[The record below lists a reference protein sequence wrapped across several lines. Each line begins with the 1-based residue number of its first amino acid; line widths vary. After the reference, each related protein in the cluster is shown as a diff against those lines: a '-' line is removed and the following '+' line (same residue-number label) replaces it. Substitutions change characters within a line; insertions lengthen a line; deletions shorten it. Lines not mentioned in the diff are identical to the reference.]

1 LSEVVLY
8 GYRVSEVITVK
19 LPPVDPSFKLLKFN
33 KSMGGSRPVMR
44 VSLGIHQINYAN
56 PVPDT
61 TNQENA
67 LNGVMKRIATK
78 MPEIDQELHEEFK
91 TFSYNFIRDEL
102 RSCKISP
109 SDDYSFETWIANTPY
124 TETRRKEL
132 CRVQNDRDEL
142 ETRDYFLKCFVK
154 DESYTEF
161 KYPRGI
167 YSRAD
172 RFKTKFGPIMKIIG
186 DRLFAL
192 PYFIK
197 KIPVSCR
204 PPHIKELYSD
214 PLLKI
219 ATNDFTAF
227 EATFVVENMEI
238 ELDFLSFCLSDLP
251 CHDDMMKDLKTIK
264 QGMNRMQFKHFVVML
279 LAKRYSGE
287 MDTSLSNSVFNLI
300 LIMFLLYKSSEDY
313 KKLTPKIE
321 GDDSIIPYYGELDTT
336 IVKRLGANAKF
347 EFFDEISHA
356 SFCGL
361 VFDVDMLDIITNIV
375 PAILDFGWTTRE
387 YTNSSARVKLTLLR
401 CKSLSLLHSY
411 PGCPI
416 LHSLAC
422 LGLRVTRSVDM
433 RADRNKTIKH
443 RFDGKSIDSHHRIK
457 HLDIMKYEYEQQGK
471 DKLIEMINRPI
482 NMKTRL
488 LVEKLYKI
496 TVEQQLEMEKYLDSI
511 TTVGPL
517 DIPFIGDFCNPD
529 QMKMWDMYS
538 SVRGTEGL

>member
-1 LSEVVLY
+1 MSQ
-8 GYRVSEVITVK
+8 GT
-19 LPPVDPSFKLLKFN
+19 
-33 KSMGGSRPVMR
+33 SRPVMR
-44 VSLGIHQINYAN
+44 VSLGCHQINYAN

-78 MPEIDQELHEEFK
+78 MPDIDMILHNEFK
-91 TFSYNFIRDEL
+91 QFSQSFIREEL

-109 SDDYSFETWIANTPY
+109 TDDYSFESWIANTPY
-124 TETRRKEL
+124 TESRRNEL
-132 CRVQNDRDEL
+132 IRTHNERTNL
-142 ETRDYFLKCFVK
+142 EPRDYFLKCFVK

-172 RFKTKFGPIMKIIG
+172 RFKTKFGPVMKIIG
-186 DRLFAL
+186 DKMFRL

-197 KIPVSCR
+197 KIPVSDR
-204 PPHIKELYSD
+204 PAHIKAMYSD

-227 EATFVVENMEI
+227 ESTFVVENMEI
-238 ELDFLSFCLSDLP
+238 ELDFLSYCLEDLP
-251 CHDDMMKDLKTIK
+251 CHDEMMKDLKKIK

-300 LIMFLLYKSSEDY
+300 LIMFLLYKSGEDF
-313 KKLTPKIE
+313 KKLIPKIE
-321 GDDSIIPYYGELDTT
+321 GDDSIIPYYGFLDTT

-361 VFDVDMLDIITNIV
+361 VFDVDMLDIVTNII
-375 PAILDFGWTTRE
+375 PALLDFGWTTRE
-387 YTNSSARVKLTLLR
+387 YVNANKRVKMTLLR

-416 LHSLAC
+416 LHALAC
-422 LGLRVTRSVDM
+422 MGLRITKFVDM
-433 RADRNKTIKH
+433 RSKNNRTIRHKENGRSMESYH
-443 RFDGKSIDSHHRIK
+443 RLKFR
-457 HLDIMKYEYEQQGK
+457 DIMRYEREPDMK
-471 DKLIEMINRPI
+471 IKLQSMVNRPI
-482 NMKTRL
+482 NIKTRL

-496 TVEQQLEMEKYLDSI
+496 TVEQQLIMEKYINDIDCLVPI
-511 TTVGPL
+511 N
-517 DIPFIGDFCNPD
+517 IPFIDDFCNPD
-529 QMKMWDMYS
+529 QMKMWDIFS